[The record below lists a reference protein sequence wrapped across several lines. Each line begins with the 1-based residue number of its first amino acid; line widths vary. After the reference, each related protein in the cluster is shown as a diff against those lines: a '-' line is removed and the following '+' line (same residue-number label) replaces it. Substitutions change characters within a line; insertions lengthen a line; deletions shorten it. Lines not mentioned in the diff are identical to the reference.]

1 MTTPPGPPTGS
12 PPAPAVGPTPAAV
25 GAVDPSDRTHRP
37 AGRDVLV
44 ATAVWVL
51 DLALFSTAGSDL
63 AQAGPDGS
71 TLLLAA
77 FAALAPV
84 ALLWRRRAPVTV
96 FALVSA
102 LGLVGTALVP
112 GYQPVLGVLVA
123 LYAVGAHAP
132 ADRAWAT
139 VPALAPYLVIAA
151 NEAWLAGREDAGRRT
166 AVFVGL
172 ALVYATVVAGVWA
185 LGRWAGS
192 NRRRL
197 AAAERLRVLEAQRAV
212 TDERARISRELHD
225 IVAHSVT
232 VMLLQAGG
240 ARRIVTT
247 DPDRAGQ
254 ALAHIEQVGRQAV
267 EELRR
272 MLAVIAPGDAP
283 APAEDR
289 HPGPAEIDDL
299 VIRMRDAGLPVTVT
313 VDGRP
318 RPVDPSVGLAAYRT
332 VQEALTNAARYAGPQ
347 ATAIVRLT
355 WGDDLEVEVR
365 DTGGTASGGLPSTG
379 RGLLGLRER
388 VAVVGGELAAGPLP
402 DAGFRVYARLPLR
415 AAPTVAAT
423 S

>member
-1 MTTPPGPPTGS
+1 M
-12 PPAPAVGPTPAAV
+12 
-25 GAVDPSDRTHRP
+25 
-37 AGRDVLV
+37 
-44 ATAVWVL
+44 
-51 DLALFSTAGSDL
+51 
-63 AQAGPDGS
+63 
-71 TLLLAA
+71 
-77 FAALAPV
+77 
-84 ALLWRRRAPVTV
+84 
-96 FALVSA
+96 FALVWA

-132 ADRAWAT
+132 VDRAWAT

-151 NEAWLAGREDAGRRT
+151 NEAWLAGRDDAGRRT

-172 ALVYATVVAGVWA
+172 TLVYATVVAGTWA

-197 AAAERLRVLEAQRAV
+197 ATAERLRVVEAQRAV

-240 ARRIVTT
+240 ARRVVAT

-254 ALAHIEQVGRQAV
+254 ALAHIEQAGRQAV

-272 MLAVIAPGDAP
+272 MLAVIAPGDPP
-283 APAEDR
+283 APGEER
-289 HPGPAEIDDL
+289 HPGPAEVDDL
-299 VIRMRDAGLPVTVT
+299 IVRMREAGLPVTLT

-318 RPVDPSVGLAAYRT
+318 RTVDPSVGLAAFRT
-332 VQEALTNAARYAGPQ
+332 VQEALTNTARYAGPQ
-347 ATAIVRLT
+347 ATATVRLT

-365 DTGGTASGGLPSTG
+365 DTGGTATGGLPSTG

-388 VAVVGGELAAGPLP
+388 IAVVGGELAAGPLP
-402 DAGFRVYARLPLR
+402 GEGFRVYARLPLP
-415 AAPTVAAT
+415 AVAVNP
-423 S
+423 